1 MSSPPSSNAEENP
14 PHFILV
20 SQSPLP
26 SGSTASRPSYKSFT
40 HPVIEYHYADD
51 LPHALL
57 PQNPQEHV
65 LVLDYDPTNA
75 TPPVAQSLS
84 TDLAVLGVKA
94 TEAPAS
100 GPATDDS
107 PNPKKNG
114 QIYVIETTQ
123 IPSETLDEYDVDSGQ
138 AVISEFKQRNKI
150 LRAALE
156 YPVPLRRDC
165 HDILMANTSQ
175 ASNELLG
182 SILG

>member
-1 MSSPPSSNAEENP
+1 MSSPPSSGAEEHP
-14 PHFILV
+14 PHYILV

-26 SGSTASRPSYKSFT
+26 SGPTTTRLPYKSFT
-40 HPVIEYHYADD
+40 HPLIEYHYADD

-75 TPPVAQSLS
+75 TPPIAQSLS

-100 GPATDDS
+100 GSATDDN
-107 PNPKKNG
+107 PNPKKNS

-123 IPSETLDEYDVDSGQ
+123 IPLD
-138 AVISEFKQRNKI
+138 
-150 LRAALE
+150 
-156 YPVPLRRDC
+156 
-165 HDILMANTSQ
+165 T
-175 ASNELLG
+175 
-182 SILG
+182 

>member
-14 PHFILV
+14 PYYILV

-26 SGSTASRPSYKSFT
+26 SGSTASRPPYQSFT
-40 HPVIEYHYADD
+40 HPIIEYHYADD

-65 LVLDYDPTNA
+65 LVLDYDPTS
-75 TPPVAQSLS
+75 TISPVAQILS
-84 TDLAVLGVKA
+84 TELAVLSVKA
-94 TEAPAS
+94 TAAPAS

-123 IPSETLDEYDVDSGQ
+123 IPLVT
-138 AVISEFKQRNKI
+138 
-150 LRAALE
+150 
-156 YPVPLRRDC
+156 
-165 HDILMANTSQ
+165 
-175 ASNELLG
+175 
-182 SILG
+182 